1 MLVTATNTSAMQGG
15 FKDVP
20 TEAARQFRAIMNAIA
35 RPGRIEAVDGATP
48 PAPMSVAAGVMVL
61 TLCDPDTGL
70 HLAGSHDTPDI
81 RAWVQFHT
89 GAPIV
94 PAEDADFAIGNWDA
108 LAPLT
113 AYAIGTPEYPDR
125 SATLIVEM
133 DALSTSGATLTGPG
147 IKDTA
152 RLSLPETE
160 AFQRN
165 ALLFPLGLD
174 FFFCADT
181 RLASLPRTTKVTEG
195 GAS

>member
-1 MLVTATNTSAMQGG
+1 MLATATSTSAMQGG

-70 HLAGSHDTPDI
+70 YLAGDHDTADI

-94 PAEDADFAIGNWDA
+94 SAEKADFAIGHWDA
-108 LAPLT
+108 LAPLN
-113 AYAIGTPEYPDR
+113 AFSIGTPEYPDR
-125 SATLIVEM
+125 STTLIVEM
-133 DALSTSGATLTGPG
+133 DALSTQGAALTGPG

-152 RLSLPETE
+152 RLSLPDTE

-174 FFFCADT
+174 FFFCAGT
-181 RLASLPRTTKVTEG
+181 RLASLPRTTKVTER

>member
-1 MLVTATNTSAMQGG
+1 MSVTTASTSAMQGG
-15 FKDVP
+15 FNDVP

-35 RPGRIEAVDGATP
+35 RPGRIETLDGATP

-70 HLAGSHDTPDI
+70 YLADDHDTPDI

-89 GAPIV
+89 GAPVV
-94 PAEDADFAIGNWDA
+94 PADKADFAIGHWDA
-108 LAPLT
+108 LSPLT
-113 AYAIGTPEYPDR
+113 AYACGTPEYPDR

-133 DALSTSGATLTGPG
+133 DALSAEGATLTGPG

-152 RLSLPETE
+152 QLSLPEIT
-160 AFQRN
+160 AFKTN
-165 ALLFPLGLD
+165 AQLFPLGLD
-174 FFFCADT
+174 FFFCAGT

-195 GAS
+195 GTS